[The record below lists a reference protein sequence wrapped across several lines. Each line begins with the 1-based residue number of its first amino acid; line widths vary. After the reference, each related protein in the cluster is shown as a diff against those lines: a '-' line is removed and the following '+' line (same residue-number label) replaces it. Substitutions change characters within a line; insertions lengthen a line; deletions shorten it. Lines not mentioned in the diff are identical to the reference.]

1 MEKSI
6 KVRVVL
12 IEKIKN
18 EHPYKKLEIVQ
29 KIWINGQHP
38 KSCKG
43 ICKINSGFMMEQCV
57 NCGWD
62 NF

>member
-1 MEKSI
+1 MGKSI

-18 EHPYKKLEIVQ
+18 EHPYKKLQIVQ
-29 KIWINGQHP
+29 KHWINGKHP
-38 KSCKG
+38 ESCKG
-43 ICKINSGFMMEQCV
+43 ICDIQSGFMMDQCI